1 MVVQSAA
8 GPTRREGFEL
18 LEAPG
23 HLGVEVALA
32 ARVREATQSQDVAI
46 GDRLTAQVDGFHAH
60 VHPRVRRLKPP
71 IAPCLN
77 VRLAKADLEHRRE
90 PPVRLIRNLT
100 RPTRSQSSQRVST
113 KPVGSITEAESSSA
127 GQASSPENEEPQK
140 PNVVFMRRIT
150 SGNELYG
157 MIGGADAYR
166 LQNDE
171 LDTAEEVELVGSFLQ
186 DVRDY
191 GDVGDTEPMEKV
203 AQGHRFTQMIDELDG
218 HGLWVFAGRT
228 KARYRLAIAD
238 GQAFTCAVVNVLVL
252 RSTNPTIIKKPPA
265 TEVVAVII
273 DA

>member
-1 MVVQSAA
+1 MALGQTGVDRTRRLPKRAPTQNRRPPCRRPRAGRPGPRRTGAPNRVFNRLVGRDVRLGWDHPHWARLPPQRFPNLPHLRGPTHHPSQGLNPGGRCRDSCWRPRLKRGLARRPMVVQSAA

-90 PPVRLIRNLT
+90 PPVNLIRNLT

-113 KPVGSITEAESSSA
+113 KPVGSI
-127 GQASSPENEEPQK
+127 
-140 PNVVFMRRIT
+140 VVFAT
-150 SGNELYG
+150 L
-157 MIGGADAYR
+157 
-166 LQNDE
+166 
-171 LDTAEEVELVGSFLQ
+171 
-186 DVRDY
+186 
-191 GDVGDTEPMEKV
+191 
-203 AQGHRFTQMIDELDG
+203 
-218 HGLWVFAGRT
+218 
-228 KARYRLAIAD
+228 
-238 GQAFTCAVVNVLVL
+238 
-252 RSTNPTIIKKPPA
+252 PPW
-265 TEVVAVII
+265 
-273 DA
+273 